1 MYWFRVN
8 ESTSWYVAFFAQQNQ
23 SRSLLETDE
32 ADEAV
37 NVTEN
42 KTWESLKWKIW
53 EFGNENLM
61 RVKWEKWEWKE
72 RMRENKWDFGQIRSS
87 LGITVLYSRK
97 WLEITIQRYS
107 KV

>member
-42 KTWESLKWKIW
+42 KTWESLKWKCW
-53 EFGNENLM
+53 EFGNESLM
-61 RVKWEKWEWKE
+61 RVWSNGRNESEKREWEKINESLVKFGVPWE
-72 RMRENKWDFGQIRSS
+72 
-87 LGITVLYSRK
+87 
-97 WLEITIQRYS
+97 
-107 KV
+107 